1 MTFLSKLGGLIAKGL
16 SIWYGLSGAAGA
28 LNPSIAGVVHKI
40 DTEIS
45 QIAQIVITVEAIGQ
59 KLGIKGP
66 EKLTA
71 AAPLVAQVILQSAL
85 LARHKIKD
93 EALFAKGCGE
103 IAGGFADI
111 LNALDDD
118 VDVKDKT

>member
-1 MTFLSKLGGLIAKGL
+1 MLKKLGSIIAKGL
-16 SIWYGLSGAAGA
+16 SIWYGFGSAAGA
-28 LNPSIAGVVHKI
+28 VSPQAAGLVREI
-40 DTEIS
+40 NTEIS
-45 QIAQIVITVEAIGQ
+45 QIAQIIVTIEAIGQ

-66 EKLTA
+66 DKLTA
-71 AAPLVAQVILQSAL
+71 AAPFVAQVILQSAVL
-85 LARHKIKD
+85 VKHKVRD
-93 EALFAKGCGE
+93 EALFTKGCGE